1 MSERITIGLDYSHN
15 NPLILE
21 TSSYNEFIDFLF
33 ASNYQLSK
41 IETGFYSIEILEQ
54 YDVIILS
61 TPINAKLEPAEIDA
75 LEEFVKL
82 GGGLLI
88 ASSSGGDYSN
98 NTNLNDLT
106 SRFGFKFVSDEIF
119 DSMNYVVLQKR
130 LILDDIK
137 PHVITE
143 LVNKA
148 VFSNACSLEILENVA
163 DHDEVDIVALI
174 HGGLNC
180 WRKVLKGKEWVEE
193 DSPKIPLLV
202 ACKYHEGRVV
212 GFGTISIF
220 SSLGREYGFKAFD
233 NNNLIA
239 NILRWLTIKAI
250 SEKKVINLTLD
261 MEIYQWLTDLK
272 NSEKWE
278 TISDIVTVALKYF
291 KDHYKKIM
299 EKLRRMELKKYKTKQ
314 ILETEGIND
323 HEIKVDEKILNRIP
337 NNRDKKYLEEII
349 KSLEEITGEK
359 YDFSKEFLELE
370 EKSKKKNIV
379 EFSLLKENVKLIDKY
394 YEEDIKKFEKE
405 TGKKAVW
412 RGKITQTFRDWLK
425 EQYEE

>member
-1 MSERITIGLDYSHN
+1 MSKRITIGLDYSHN

-41 IETGFYSIEILEQ
+41 IETGLYSIDILEQ

-61 TPINAKLEPAEIDA
+61 TPINAKLDPAEINA

-88 ASSSGGDYSN
+88 ASSSGADHSN
-98 NTNLNDLT
+98 NTNLNELT

-130 LILDDIK
+130 IILDDIT
-137 PHVITE
+137 PHAITE

-148 VFSNACSLEILENVA
+148 VFSNACSLEILEEVA
-163 DHDEVDIVALI
+163 EHDEVEIDALI

-180 WRKVLKGKEWVEE
+180 WRRVLRGKEWVEE

-239 NILRWLTIKAI
+239 NILRWLTIKAV
-250 SEKKVINLTLD
+250 SEEKVINLTLNN
-261 MEIYQWLTDLK
+261 EIYQWLTDLK
-272 NSEKWE
+272 NSENWE
-278 TISDIVTVALKYF
+278 TISDIITVALKYF

-299 EKLRRMELKKYKTKQ
+299 EKLRRVELEKYKTKQ
-314 ILETEGIND
+314 ILETEGVSD
-323 HEIKVDEKILNRIP
+323 HEIKVDEKILKRIP
-337 NNRDKKYLEEII
+337 NRDKKDLEEIL
-349 KSLEEITGEK
+349 KSLSEITGEK

-370 EKSKKKNIV
+370 EKFKKKNIIEYSLEKEKV
-379 EFSLLKENVKLIDKY
+379 ELIDKY
-394 YEEDIKKFEKE
+394 YEEDLKRFKKE
-405 TGKKAVW
+405 TGKNAIW
-412 RGKITQTFRDWLK
+412 RGKITQAFKDWLR
-425 EQYEE
+425 EQYKE